1 MKSSGFSPRSENMG
15 AGTLCLSG
23 FKWTTKHF
31 CWLEPKLHPP
41 YRVFMIS
48 WMFVWPY
55 ACHQG
60 DISVA
65 IGMCLCAD
73 SLLLQAK

>member
-15 AGTLCLSG
+15 AGTLCSSG
-23 FKWTTKHF
+23 QRNIFVGMMSQASSAYWF
-31 CWLEPKLHPP
+31 
-41 YRVFMIS
+41 FMIS

-65 IGMCLCAD
+65 IGICLC
-73 SLLLQAK
+73 